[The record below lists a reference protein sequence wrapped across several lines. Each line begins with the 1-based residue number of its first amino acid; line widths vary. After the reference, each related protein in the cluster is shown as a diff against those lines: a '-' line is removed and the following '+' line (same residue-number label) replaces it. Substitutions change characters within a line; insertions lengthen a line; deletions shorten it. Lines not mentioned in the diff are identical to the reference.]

1 MSADH
6 SGAGSVG
13 LAWPIRSDRLSIR
26 PATPGDIDAT
36 WHYRQVVDVFEW
48 LPRSAS
54 TYESYASAFVESP
67 RLERTL
73 VVEHDGSVVGDLYL
87 HVHDAWAQAEVATL
101 GAGAGA
107 EVGYVLDPSHGG
119 HGLATE
125 AVAALISACFSQL
138 GIHRVHASCFADN
151 VASWRLMER
160 LGMRRE
166 GHGVGEA
173 LHRTRGWLDGLHYA
187 VLATEWAEAPTRVRV
202 EG

>member
-1 MSADH
+1 MSTHGAR
-6 SGAGSVG
+6 SGAAG
-13 LAWPIRSDRLSIR
+13 LSWPIVSDRLSIR
-26 PATPGDIDAT
+26 PATADDIDPT
-36 WHYRQVVDVFEW
+36 WRYRQIPEVFEW

-54 TYESYASAFVESP
+54 TYEAYASAFVESP

-87 HVHDAWAQAEVATL
+87 HVHDAWAQAEVADI
-101 GAGAGA
+101 GASAGA
-107 EVGYVLDPSHGG
+107 EIGYVLAPGHGG
-119 HGLATE
+119 SGLATE

-173 LHRTRGWLDGLHYA
+173 LHRSRGWLDGFHYA
-187 VLATEWAEAPTRVRV
+187 VLATDWTATPTLTRVND
-202 EG
+202 